1 MSRARRNESR
11 SAGVGTHLTDSL
23 WGRGGFRVSHLPGN
37 VRLWAVE
44 QQKQWSIL
52 EVCLRWTGFHRIQ
65 QRNPSLDPLRPGSCE
80 HQAEMGSRK
89 SLCAASQGIPGGGMS
104 CNAEEVPELQQIS
117 PGPKRYALLLWPAP
131 STELKIKV
139 IPGSGCPINPYQSLN
154 PPVFSSTKI
163 QAFWRHDVKAKGKC
177 SSKLQMGRARGY
189 SSVLENLPR
198 TYQWG
203 AGSMAQ

>member
-1 MSRARRNESR
+1 MSQARRNESR
-11 SAGVGTHLTDSL
+11 SAGVGTHLTDTL
-23 WGRGGFRVSHLPGN
+23 WGWGGFRVSHLPGN

-89 SLCAASQGIPGGGMS
+89 SLCAASQGIPGGGVS

-117 PGPKRYALLLWPAP
+117 PGPKRYALLQVLSWKSRWSQAQGVP
-131 STELKIKV
+131 STPISPLIPQFSHLLRFRPSEDMMWKPKGNVHQNFKWKELEGI
-139 IPGSGCPINPYQSLN
+139 
-154 PPVFSSTKI
+154 
-163 QAFWRHDVKAKGKC
+163 
-177 SSKLQMGRARGY
+177 
-189 SSVLENLPR
+189 
-198 TYQWG
+198 
-203 AGSMAQ
+203 AQF